1 MKLPTC
7 SLLAAML
14 AMLSVP
20 ASAQDDDPGA
30 EAPPPAL
37 EHGKAA
43 TADASPVDPG
53 AVEVEIGYSPVWN
66 GAGGA
71 RGFVRSAPGSLHAF
85 SATVTYGVAPGV
97 DAKVCGGFGSI
108 HDEGHV
114 HADGSTPRDGA
125 GTTDLVL
132 GSRWR
137 FVNLADDG
145 LELAVTANVIAP
157 TGAPHTP
164 ERVGLT
170 QGFWS
175 ARGALVATKD
185 LGALTA
191 NGELAWAAPVSGGAG
206 DVRGTVQANAALGCQ
221 LTPWLQPEVEVNYQA
236 TVGLDAHVLAAT
248 AGIVAPLRGG
258 HRVVAAVQR
267 ALWGRNAVETTAAV
281 FAFKTAL

>member
-1 MKLPTC
+1 MKPTT

-14 AMLSVP
+14 ATLSVP
-20 ASAQDDDPGA
+20 ASAQDDDA
-30 EAPPPAL
+30 APAPAL

-53 AVEVEIGYSPVWN
+53 ALEFEVGYSPLWS
-66 GAGGA
+66 GAGGT
-71 RGFVRSAPGSLHAF
+71 RGFVRGAPASLHAF
-85 SATVTYGVAPGV
+85 SATLTHGVAPGV
-97 DAKVCGGFGSI
+97 DAKVSAGFGSI
-108 HDEGHV
+108 HDEGHL

-137 FVNLADDG
+137 FVNLPGDG
-145 LELAVTANVIAP
+145 LELAVTADVIAP

-191 NGELAWAAPVSGGAG
+191 NGELAWTAPLSGGAG
-206 DVRGTVQANAALGCQ
+206 AAAGTVQANAALGCQ

-236 TVGLDAHVLAAT
+236 TVGHDAHVLAAT